1 MRVPKLLRHLAV
13 VVAVTT
19 SVAIVAAA
27 GSVGRAGTGWD
38 TFGTPGKGVNQFA
51 GPVGIFVNSS
61 GQMFVTDGRNS
72 RIVRINDM
80 AGRGWTTFGTRGEGV
95 HQFSFPFA
103 IFVNPTGQ
111 IFVADIYRIVR
122 INDMAGSGWTTFGT
136 RGHGANQFIGS
147 TGIFV
152 SPTGKIFVADTGND
166 RIVRID
172 DMTGRGWTTFG
183 TSGSGVNQFRS
194 PEGIFV
200 NATGQIFVADAGN
213 HRLVRINDMT
223 GSGWTTFDTYTIRG
237 ADHWYWSPTGT
248 FVTPV
253 GQIFMTDL
261 GNQRI
266 VRINDM
272 AGTGR
277 TIFNTVGPCT
287 FTSSPGI
294 FVRAGEEITVADYAN
309 SRIMRAT
316 APPPAPPA
324 PEPKLGPPPPNCTPP
339 PATTGP
345 QQPTSESQ
353 FSPLA
358 AQDETKGVYQ
368 GPLGK
373 FFVTPR
379 QGTAWPPCP
388 QPYRPAKNYKTS
400 ELYSPVFGDLDGL
413 WECANGKML
422 LIESSI
428 RQPNGNFILIGKS
441 YFIGPAKVSFEAS
454 LDRLELLTVAGK
466 PAIAQIPLS
475 GLGPGLTLVVIERFP
490 SGDQP
495 GIKVVVEQAD
505 LSLEEAAALAAK
517 IIGVRP

>member
-1 MRVPKLLRHLAV
+1 
-13 VVAVTT
+13 
-19 SVAIVAAA
+19 
-27 GSVGRAGTGWD
+27 
-38 TFGTPGKGVNQFA
+38 
-51 GPVGIFVNSS
+51 
-61 GQMFVTDGRNS
+61 
-72 RIVRINDM
+72 
-80 AGRGWTTFGTRGEGV
+80 
-95 HQFSFPFA
+95 
-103 IFVNPTGQ
+103 
-111 IFVADIYRIVR
+111 
-122 INDMAGSGWTTFGT
+122 
-136 RGHGANQFIGS
+136 
-147 TGIFV
+147 V

-237 ADHWYWSPTGT
+237 ADHWYWSPTGI

-294 FVRAGEEITVADYAN
+294 FVRAGEEIMVADYAN

-345 QQPTSESQ
+345 QQPTPESQ

-358 AQDETKGVYQ
+358 AQDEIKGVYQ
-368 GPLGK
+368 GPLGN
-373 FFVTPR
+373 FLVTPR
-379 QGTAWPPCP
+379 ETSAWPPCP
-388 QPYRPAKNYKTS
+388 QPSRPAKNYKTS
-400 ELYSPVFGDLDGL
+400 ELYSPVFGDLEGL
-413 WECANGKML
+413 WECANGRML
-422 LIESSI
+422 FIE
-428 RQPNGNFILIGKS
+428 RYILEPDGYPISIGKG
-441 YFIGPAKVSFEAS
+441 YFVGPAKVPFEAS
-454 LDRLELLTVAGK
+454 LDRLVLLTVAGK

-475 GLGPGLTLVVIERFP
+475 GPGLTLVVIERFP

-495 GIKVVVEQAD
+495 GIQVVVERTDQ
-505 LSLEEAAALAAK
+505 SLEETVALAAK
-517 IIGVRP
+517 IMGVRP

>member
-1 MRVPKLLRHLAV
+1 IRGAQFAIAPRCMKMRDPKPLRHLAV
-13 VVAVTT
+13 VVAVTA
-19 SVAIVAAA
+19 SVAIAAVA

-61 GQMFVTDGRNS
+61 GHIFVTDGRNS
-72 RIVRINDM
+72 RIVRVNDM

-103 IFVNPTGQ
+103 VFVNPTGQ
-111 IFVADIYRIVR
+111 IFVADIY
-122 INDMAGSGWTTFGT
+122 
-136 RGHGANQFIGS
+136 
-147 TGIFV
+147 
-152 SPTGKIFVADTGND
+152 
-166 RIVRID
+166 
-172 DMTGRGWTTFG
+172 
-183 TSGSGVNQFRS
+183 
-194 PEGIFV
+194 
-200 NATGQIFVADAGN
+200 
-213 HRLVRINDMT
+213 RLVRINDMT

-237 ADHWYWSPTGT
+237 ADHWYWSPTGI

-345 QQPTSESQ
+345 QQPTPESQ

-358 AQDETKGVYQ
+358 AQDEIKGVYQ
-368 GPLGK
+368 GPLGN
-373 FFVTPR
+373 FLVTPR
-379 QGTAWPPCP
+379 ETSAWPPCP
-388 QPYRPAKNYKTS
+388 QPSRPAKNYKTS
-400 ELYSPVFGDLDGL
+400 ELYSPVFGDLEGL
-413 WECANGKML
+413 WECANGRML
-422 LIESSI
+422 LIG
-428 RQPNGNFILIGKS
+428 RYILEPDGYPISIGKG
-441 YFIGPAKVSFEAS
+441 YFVGPAKVPFEAS
-454 LDRLELLTVAGK
+454 LDRLVLLTVAGK

-475 GLGPGLTLVVIERFP
+475 GPGLTLVVIERFP

-495 GIKVVVEQAD
+495 GIQVVVERTDQ
-505 LSLEEAAALAAK
+505 SLEETVALAAK
-517 IIGVRP
+517 IMGVRP